1 MAPAEPR
8 ARRTDVLVA
17 LGTAVLAIGLQ
28 LALPP
33 LDRADPDGTGFRY
46 PDVMSVPWIVLAVAM
61 LVQSALLLG
70 ARRRPRTTLLLTAL
84 VPVVAVVLAP
94 STLSGLA
101 MLPVVVAVVLA
112 GLRVPL
118 TRLWPTLLLAAVPIV
133 ATQTVFAFVVLGAG
147 RASVTTGV
155 ATGLGMGVLQ
165 AVGAVG
171 LPALVVLVIRSRR
184 DVRAARTAEATA
196 LDRQQDAQVDA
207 AIARERAAMARELHD
222 IAAHHLS
229 GIALMSAAIDRQID
243 TDPDRAH
250 DGVRQVRA
258 QSTAVLDDLRRL
270 VGLLREDAPAERLV
284 ETVPGIVDL
293 VERARQRGVAELEL
307 RTGAAA
313 TLGSGIGPLAQL
325 AAYRTVQEAL
335 ANAAM
340 HAPGARCAV
349 TIDDRSTERLTITIR
364 NDRPTVPVVP
374 DQADES
380 RVGGNGLRGMRERA
394 ELVGARLETGPTDDG
409 GWRVVLVLDREAS

>member
-1 MAPAEPR
+1 MAPAEAR
-8 ARRTDVLVA
+8 ARRTDVLIAV
-17 LGTAVLAIGLQ
+17 GTAALAIGLQ
-28 LALPP
+28 FGLPP
-33 LDRADPDGTGFRY
+33 LDRADPDGTGYRY
-46 PDVMSVPWIVLAVAM
+46 PDVLSWPWIVLAVGM
-61 LVQSALLLG
+61 LVQSAVLLR
-70 ARRRPRTTLLLTAL
+70 ARRAPRTTLLVTAVLPAVL
-84 VPVVAVVLAP
+84 VLIAP

-118 TRLWPTLLLAAVPIV
+118 ARLWPTLVATVVPIV
-133 ATQTVFAFVVLGAG
+133 VTQTVFAFSVLGAG
-147 RASVTTGV
+147 RASV
-155 ATGLGMGVLQ
+155 ATGLATGIAMGVLQ
-165 AVGAVG
+165 AVGAIG
-171 LPALVVLVIRSRR
+171 LPMLVVLVVRSRR

-196 LDRQQDAQVDA
+196 VDRQQDAQVDA

-243 TDPDRAH
+243 SDPERAH
-250 DGVRQVRA
+250 EGVRQVRA

-293 VERARQRGVAELEL
+293 VERSRHRGTVELDVRAGSDQRPLGDGV
-307 RTGAAA
+307 
-313 TLGSGIGPLAQL
+313 GPLAQL

-340 HAPGARCAV
+340 HAPGAPCTVR
-349 TIDDRSTERLTITIR
+349 IDDRAADHLVIR
-364 NDRPTVPVVP
+364 IESGAATARVP
-374 DQADES
+374 DSSAA
-380 RVGGNGLRGMRERA
+380 GGNGLRGMRERA
-394 ELVGARLETGPTDDG
+394 ELVGARLQVGPSGDG
-409 GWRVVLVLDREAS
+409 GWLVVLGLDRETR